1 VEGRIGPGAL
11 FALYIPRVWNGDAVY
26 YSHGVRDVGVDSPV
40 DLRDQDSFFATR
52 DLLGADGFAIAY
64 SSWSDNGVAMKDG
77 AQRVH
82 QLRGIVA
89 GELQGPPARS
99 FLMSHSLGSGIALDL
114 LQTYPTQYDGALL
127 MCGMVG
133 GTLLQSQYAGNV
145 RALFDAF
152 FPNYLPGDVL
162 RIPEATPPATVAQVI
177 AAVQSN
183 PTALY
188 AIASMAQTPLPYVPV
203 GSPFDPTSTAFQ
215 TLVGSL
221 FGPLSYQTRFA
232 NNLFELAHGHP
243 TFDNSTT
250 TYTLGA
256 SPLLPAAVLQ
266 PVVNSLNATVER
278 YAFDPAGRNFMERH
292 FTPTGDLRV
301 PVLTLHNT
309 WDPGVPAFHETA
321 LLAKVTAAGATAN
334 LLQRYYLAY
343 GHCAIPAPV
352 QAQNFLDMVAWVTTG
367 TKPAS

>member
-1 VEGRIGPGAL
+1 
-11 FALYIPRVWNGDAVY
+11 
-26 YSHGVRDVGVDSPV
+26 
-40 DLRDQDSFFATR
+40 
-52 DLLGADGFAIAY
+52 
-64 SSWSDNGVAMKDG
+64 
-77 AQRVH
+77 
-82 QLRGIVA
+82 
-89 GELQGPPARS
+89 
-99 FLMSHSLGSGIALDL
+99 
-114 LQTYPTQYDGALL
+114 

-152 FPNYLPGDVL
+152 FPTALPGNVL
-162 RIPEATPPATVAQVI
+162 SIPPGTPPITLPQVI

-183 PTALY
+183 PIALF

-203 GSPFDPTSTAFQ
+203 GNPLDPASTAFQ

-221 FGPLSYQTRFA
+221 YGPLSYQTRFA
-232 NNLFELAHGHP
+232 NNLFDLAHGHP

-250 TYTLGA
+250 TYALGA
-256 SPLLPAAVLQ
+256 SPLLPPAVLQ
-266 PVVNSLNATVER
+266 PVVNIVNGTVER
-278 YAFDPAGRNFMERH
+278 YAMDPAGRNFMERH

-334 LLQRYYLAY
+334 LLQRFYPAY
-343 GHCAIPAPV
+343 GHCAIPAAV
-352 QAQNFLDMVAWVTTG
+352 QVQNFLDMVAWVTTG